1 MARRLSKETEKK
13 IREAYR
19 LLGQLG
25 RLPRHKPSLDSFVV
39 RMFSHDGVTTLI
51 NCNEDQA
58 RETMRV
64 MFGLAEF
71 DDAKLSKHQSQL
83 AKRLRSLLTS

>member
-1 MARRLSKETEKK
+1 MARRLSKEREKK

-19 LLGQLG
+19 LLGQMQC
-25 RLPRHKPSLDSFVV
+25 LPRHKPSLDSFAIW
-39 RMFSHDGVTTLI
+39 MFPHDGITTLI
-51 NCNEDQA
+51 NCNEDQG
-58 RETMRV
+58 REMMRV

-71 DDAKLSKHQSQL
+71 DDAKMNKYQAGL